1 MHVAIGATVMRR
13 PKVSGFKRRVS
24 MEDGSM
30 SFIPNAVSAPRGFLA
45 VVFSMLLAAALLH
58 PGATAAQE
66 VKQIKLTDKHIQG
79 YVGAA
84 KDMARLYAG
93 ANPDQPNPKV
103 DAQAAAVAKKNGFAS
118 LGEYDDASMNISM
131 IMAGIDPQTK
141 KFTEPPEQL
150 KKQIADLKADKSVP
164 DAEKKEDLA
173 QLEAAVKNTKPV
185 QFKENIALVLKH
197 YDKLAPL
204 MQEQD
209 SSPRPA
215 D

>member
-1 MHVAIGATVMRR
+1 
-13 PKVSGFKRRVS
+13 

-30 SFIPNAVSAPRGFLA
+30 SLVANTVSAPRGSLA
-45 VVFSMLLAAALLH
+45 VVFSMFLAAALLH

-66 VKQIKLTDKHIQG
+66 VKQIKLTEKHIQG
-79 YVGAA
+79 FVGAA

-103 DAQAAAVAKKNGFAS
+103 EAQAAAVAKKNGFAS
-118 LGEYDDASMNISM
+118 LGEYDDASMNISL

-150 KKQIADLKADKSVP
+150 KKQIAELKADKSVP
-164 DAEKKEDLA
+164 EAEKKEDLA
-173 QLEAAVKNTKPV
+173 QLDAALKNAKPV

-197 YDKLAPL
+197 YNQLAPL
-204 MQEQD
+204 MEEQG
-209 SSPRPA
+209 SGPRPA

>member
-1 MHVAIGATVMRR
+1 
-13 PKVSGFKRRVS
+13 
-24 MEDGSM
+24 M
-30 SFIPNAVSAPRGFLA
+30 SLVPNVSAPRGFLA
-45 VVFSMLLAAALLH
+45 VAFSMFLAAALLH
-58 PGATAAQE
+58 PGVTAAQE
-66 VKQIKLTDKHIQG
+66 VKQIKLTEKHIQG
-79 YVGAA
+79 FVGAS

-118 LGEYDDASMNISM
+118 LGEYDDASMNISL

-164 DAEKKEDLA
+164 DAEKKEDLT
-173 QLEAAVKNTKPV
+173 QLEAALKNAKPV

-197 YDKLAPL
+197 YNQLAPL
-204 MQEQD
+204 MEEQG

>member
-1 MHVAIGATVMRR
+1 
-13 PKVSGFKRRVS
+13 
-24 MEDGSM
+24 MEDSSM
-30 SFIPNAVSAPRGFLA
+30 SFIPNAVSAPRALLA
-45 VVFSMLLAAALLH
+45 VVFSMFLAAALLH
-58 PGATAAQE
+58 PGPASAQA
-66 VKQIKLTDKHIQG
+66 VKQIKLTEKHIQG

-103 DAQAAAVAKKNGFAS
+103 EAQAAAVAKKNGFAS
-118 LGEYDDASMNISM
+118 LGEYDDASMNISL

-150 KKQIADLKADKSVP
+150 KKQIAELKADKSVP
-164 DAEKKEDLA
+164 EAEKKEDLA
-173 QLEAAVKNTKPV
+173 QLDAALKNAKPV

-204 MQEQD
+204 MQEQE
-209 SSPRPA
+209 SGQRPA

>member
-1 MHVAIGATVMRR
+1 
-13 PKVSGFKRRVS
+13 
-24 MEDGSM
+24 M
-30 SFIPNAVSAPRGFLA
+30 SFIPNAVSAPRRFLA

-118 LGEYDDASMNISM
+118 LDEYDNASMNISM

-141 KFTEPPEQL
+141 KFAEPPEQL

>member
-1 MHVAIGATVMRR
+1 
-13 PKVSGFKRRVS
+13 
-24 MEDGSM
+24 M
-30 SFIPNAVSAPRGFLA
+30 SFIPNAVSAPRGSFA

-66 VKQIKLTDKHIQG
+66 IKQIKLTEKHIQG
-79 YVGAA
+79 FVGAA

-103 DAQAAAVAKKNGFAS
+103 EAQAAAVAKKNGFAS
-118 LGEYDDASMNISM
+118 LDEYDNASMNISM

-141 KFTEPPEQL
+141 KFSEPPEQL
-150 KKQIADLKADKSVP
+150 RKQIAALKADKSVP
-164 DAEKKEDLA
+164 EAEKKEDLA
-173 QLEAAVKNTKPV
+173 QLDAALKNAKPV

-197 YDKLAPL
+197 YDQLSPL
-204 MQEQD
+204 MEEQE

>member
-1 MHVAIGATVMRR
+1 
-13 PKVSGFKRRVS
+13 
-24 MEDGSM
+24 MEDDPM
-30 SFIPNAVSAPRGFLA
+30 SLVSNAVSAPRGFLA
-45 VVFSMLLAAALLH
+45 VAFSMFLAAALLH
-58 PGATAAQE
+58 PGVTAAQE
-66 VKQIKLTDKHIQG
+66 VKQIKLTEKHIQG
-79 YVGAA
+79 FVGAS

-118 LGEYDDASMNISM
+118 LGEYDDASMNISL

-141 KFTEPPEQL
+141 KFMEPPEQL

-164 DAEKKEDLA
+164 DAEKKEDLT
-173 QLEAAVKNTKPV
+173 QLEAALKNAKPV

-197 YDKLAPL
+197 YNQLAPL
-204 MQEQD
+204 MEEQG

>member
-1 MHVAIGATVMRR
+1 
-13 PKVSGFKRRVS
+13 
-24 MEDGSM
+24 M
-30 SFIPNAVSAPRGFLA
+30 SFIPNAVSAPRGSFA

-58 PGATAAQE
+58 PGAAAAQE
-66 VKQIKLTDKHIQG
+66 IKQIKLTEKHIQG
-79 YVGAA
+79 FVGAA

-93 ANPDQPNPKV
+93 TNPDQPNPKV
-103 DAQAAAVAKKNGFAS
+103 EAQAAAVAKKNGFAS
-118 LGEYDDASMNISM
+118 LDEYDNASLNISM

-164 DAEKKEDLA
+164 EAEKKEDLA
-173 QLEAAVKNTKPV
+173 QLGAALKNAKPV

-197 YDKLAPL
+197 YDQLAPL
-204 MQEQD
+204 MEEQG
-209 SSPRPA
+209 SGPRPA

>member
-1 MHVAIGATVMRR
+1 
-13 PKVSGFKRRVS
+13 
-24 MEDGSM
+24 M
-30 SFIPNAVSAPRGFLA
+30 SFIPNAVFPPRGFLA
-45 VVFSMLLAAALLH
+45 GVFSMLLAAALLH

-66 VKQIKLTDKHIQG
+66 VKQMKLTEKHIQG
-79 YVGAA
+79 FVGAS

-103 DAQAAAVAKKNGFAS
+103 EAQAAAVAKKNGFAS
-118 LGEYDDASMNISM
+118 LDEYDNASMNISM
-131 IMAGIDPQTK
+131 IIAGIDPQTK
-141 KFTEPPEQL
+141 KFTEPPEQI

-164 DAEKKEDLA
+164 EAEKKEDLA
-173 QLEAAVKNTKPV
+173 QLDAAVKNAKPV

-197 YDKLAPL
+197 YDQLAPL
-204 MQEQD
+204 MEEQG

>member
-1 MHVAIGATVMRR
+1 
-13 PKVSGFKRRVS
+13 
-24 MEDGSM
+24 MEDDPM
-30 SFIPNAVSAPRGFLA
+30 SLVPNAVSAPRGFLA
-45 VVFSMLLAAALLH
+45 VAFSMFLAAALLH

-66 VKQIKLTDKHIQG
+66 LKQIKLTEKQIQG
-79 YVGAA
+79 FVGAS
-84 KDMARLYAG
+84 KDMARLYVG

-118 LGEYDDASMNISM
+118 LGEYDDASMNISL

-150 KKQIADLKADKSVP
+150 KKQIAGLKADKSVP
-164 DAEKKEDLA
+164 EAEKKEELA
-173 QLEAAVKNTKPV
+173 QLDAALKNAKPV
-185 QFKENIALVLKH
+185 QFKENIALVLKN

-204 MQEQD
+204 MQEQE
-209 SSPRPA
+209 SGQRPA

>member
-1 MHVAIGATVMRR
+1 
-13 PKVSGFKRRVS
+13 
-24 MEDGSM
+24 MEDDPM
-30 SFIPNAVSAPRGFLA
+30 SLVPNAVSAPPGFLA
-45 VVFSMLLAAALLH
+45 VAFSMFLAAALLH

-66 VKQIKLTDKHIQG
+66 VKQIKLTEKQIQG
-79 YVGAA
+79 FVGAS

-118 LGEYDDASMNISM
+118 LGEYDDASMNISL
-131 IMAGIDPQTK
+131 IMSGIDPQTK

-164 DAEKKEDLA
+164 DAEKKEDLT
-173 QLEAAVKNTKPV
+173 QLEAALKNAKPV

-197 YDKLAPL
+197 YNQLAPL
-204 MQEQD
+204 MEEQG

>member
-1 MHVAIGATVMRR
+1 
-13 PKVSGFKRRVS
+13 

-30 SFIPNAVSAPRGFLA
+30 SFIPNAVSAPRGILA
-45 VVFSMLLAAALLH
+45 VAFSMLLAAALLH

-141 KFTEPPEQL
+141 KFTEPPEQI

>member
-1 MHVAIGATVMRR
+1 
-13 PKVSGFKRRVS
+13 
-24 MEDGSM
+24 M
-30 SFIPNAVSAPRGFLA
+30 SLVPNAVSAPRGFLA
-45 VVFSMLLAAALLH
+45 GVLSIFLVAALFH

-66 VKQIKLTDKHIQG
+66 VKQIKLTEKHIQG
-79 YVGAA
+79 FVAA
-84 KDMARLYAG
+84 SEDMARLYAG

-103 DAQAAAVAKKNGFAS
+103 EAQAAAVAKKSGFAS
-118 LGEYDDASMNISM
+118 LGEYDDASMNISL

-150 KKQIADLKADKSVP
+150 KKQIAELKADKSVP
-164 DAEKKEDLA
+164 EAEKKEDLA
-173 QLEAAVKNTKPV
+173 QLDAALKNAKPV

-204 MQEQD
+204 MQEQE
-209 SSPRPA
+209 SGQRPA